1 MFGFNEK
8 EDFIPK
14 IFRDLEQKSINYI
27 FLNLYNSLVEDDLK
41 IPYIYAKK
49 ADCLRNIF
57 ELKIQNMSIEKTLRF
72 SKIKQ
77 FCPYSHKII
86 KAYKEGKLNQIQFEA
101 KMPKYA
107 LAKLI
112 QNVFLSP
119 SFTLPLQVAFEAF
132 VYDKICKSNTKSKV
146 KIYKNIIIIN
156 EKMAVMPLF
165 CKDSDKDIELALQ
178 FIKDNSFER
187 FYIVYPGNK
196 NFTQYEEIRY
206 FLCENN
212 KTLLKLVPYTINNQ
226 ILRRC

>member
-77 FCPYSHKII
+77 FCLYSHKII

-187 FYIVYPGNK
+187 FYIVYPRNK

>member
-86 KAYKEGKLNQIQFEA
+86 KAYKEGKLNQMQFEA

-187 FYIVYPGNK
+187 FYIVYPRNK

-206 FLCENN
+206 FLYENN

>member
-14 IFRDLEQKSINYI
+14 IFRDLEQKSINRI
-27 FLNLYNSLVEDDLK
+27 FLNLYNSLVEDELK
-41 IPYIYAKK
+41 IPYIYAKE
-49 ADCLRNIF
+49 ASCLRNIF
-57 ELKIQNMSIEKTLRF
+57 ELKIQNMSTERALRF
-72 SKIKQ
+72 NKARQ

-86 KAYKEGKLNQIQFEA
+86 KAYKEGKLNKLKLEA
-101 KMPKYA
+101 KKPKYA

-112 QNVFLSP
+112 QNVFLSS

-146 KIYKNIIIIN
+146 TIYKNIIIIN

-165 CKDSDKDIELALQ
+165 YKDNDKDIELALQ

-187 FYIVYPGNK
+187 FYIVYPRNK
-196 NFTQYEEIRY
+196 NFTQHKEIRH